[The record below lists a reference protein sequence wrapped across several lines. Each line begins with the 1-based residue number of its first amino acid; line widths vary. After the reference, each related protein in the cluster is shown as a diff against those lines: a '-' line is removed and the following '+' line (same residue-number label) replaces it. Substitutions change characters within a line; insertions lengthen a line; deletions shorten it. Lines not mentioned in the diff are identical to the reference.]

1 MNNHF
6 SKYKKMNGFL
16 SIRTESKIM
25 GLIPKKHITRISAI
39 LVVLSML
46 VSTSCEDYLDT
57 KSNSTFTEV
66 TAFTNLDFATKNVNG
81 IYAVLATGWSL
92 YDTNM
97 RYYLTDSDIEVSF
110 GANDASLN
118 SIAHNSATSGSRM
131 LDVVWNG
138 LYSAIERANICID
151 NLPKSPIWEGEY
163 EDEAR
168 CLYGEAVTLRALCY
182 LELMSAWGDVPFK
195 KGSTQRIEDAYI
207 GKTDRD
213 SIYEYLIQELK
224 DVEDYL
230 PWMSTT
236 SERITKGYSKAL
248 RARMA
253 LCYAGY
259 SLRNKTLETKRGRY
273 WQEYYKIAR
282 QECQEIMNSGKHRL
296 NPSFENVFKNL
307 HSYSMDLTHKE
318 ILFEIAFGR
327 LVTGGL
333 GSNFGM
339 PHAFG
344 DARYGSAYTG
354 IYTPI
359 SYYYSFDR
367 KDKRRNVSV
376 ELYNYSNYSYMNQQ
390 ALVTASGL
398 GYAPCKWRRS
408 WIVPSMGGA
417 LKDAGQTG
425 VNWPMMRHADVVL
438 MFAEAENEINNG
450 PTPAAKEALSLIRK
464 RAFPQEQWPIRVDHY
479 LDSVSVSKESFFNAI
494 VDERAWEFGGG
505 ELVRKRDLIRWNLF
519 GTKIEQMKN
528 ECQMIINDDVT
539 YKYHYKIPT
548 YVFWKRNADNERV
561 DILNPDYR
569 ITETTVAGYTR
580 ATWLPANYASWNVTG
595 RANFNL
601 NYGRIA
607 NGYDKA
613 KNNHLLPISENIIT
627 SSRGALSN
635 DQIP

>member
-1 MNNHF
+1 MKNHF
-6 SKYKKMNGFL
+6 SKYKKMNEFL
-16 SIRTESKIM
+16 SMRPGSKVL
-25 GLIPKKHITRISAI
+25 GLIRVKYMTHFLAISF
-39 LVVLSML
+39 VLGL
-46 VSTSCEDYLDT
+46 LINTSCDDYLDT
-57 KSNSTFTEV
+57 KSFSTFTEES
-66 TAFTNLDFATKNVNG
+66 AFTNLDFATKNVNG

-92 YDTNM
+92 YDSNM

-110 GANDASLN
+110 SANDASLN

-131 LDVVWNG
+131 LDVVWNA

-151 NLPKSPIWEGEY
+151 NLPQSPIWEGQY
-163 EDEAR
+163 KDEAR

-182 LELMSAWGDVPFK
+182 SELISAWGDVPFK
-195 KGSTQRIEDAYI
+195 KNSTQKIEDAYI

-230 PWMSTT
+230 PWMSAT

-253 LCYAGY
+253 LYYAGY

-282 QECQEIMNSGKHRL
+282 QECLEIMNSGKHKL

-318 ILFEIAFGR
+318 VLFEIAFGR

-333 GSNFGM
+333 GNNLGM

-344 DARYGSAYTG
+344 DALYGSAYTG

-359 SYYYSFDR
+359 SYFYSFDR
-367 KDKRRNVSV
+367 KDIRRNVSV
-376 ELYNYSNYSYMNQQ
+376 ELYNYSNYSFINKQ

-408 WIVPSMGGA
+408 WIFPSMGGA

-425 VNWPMMRHADVVL
+425 VNWPMMRQADVVL
-438 MFAEAENEINNG
+438 MFAESENEINNG

-464 RAFPQEQWPIRVDHY
+464 RAFQPEHWPVRVDHY
-479 LDSVSVSKESFFNAI
+479 LDSVSANKESFFNAI

-519 GTKIEQMKN
+519 GAKIEQMKN
-528 ECQMIINDDVT
+528 ECQMIINDDVS

-595 RANFNL
+595 RANFDL
-601 NYGRIA
+601 SYGRIA
-607 NGYDKA
+607 NGYNKA